1 MPRWSSPCTTGS
13 DRLGKTTEGAELKRD
28 LDLVRRILLDLEE
41 AVGPLDADAFTAD
54 AVSREKVGYHL
65 QIMDEAGLIVATVRQ
80 YDNDPY
86 YHARA
91 ERLTWAGCEYLASV
105 RDGRAW
111 SEAKRKMAK
120 LAVDAPLPVVQELVT
135 SIVKANLGL

>member
-1 MPRWSSPCTTGS
+1 M
-13 DRLGKTTEGAELKRD
+13 EGAGLRRD
-28 LDLVRRILLDLEE
+28 LDLVRRVLLDLEE
-41 AVGPLDADAFTAD
+41 AVGPLDADAFATD
-54 AVSREKVGYHL
+54 AVSRDVVAWHF

-80 YDNDPY
+80 CNGNPY
-86 YHARA
+86 ATARA

-111 SEAKRKMAK
+111 SEAKRKLAK
-120 LAVDAPLPVVQELVT
+120 FAVDAPLPVVQELVT